1 MTLRGNQ
8 LWVLG
13 IGLVLVAGYARVL
26 AWALLG
32 QSYNIW
38 GGMIW
43 FVIILTVDGFLIWAA
58 ATREKDPWITRLLV
72 VGFLAKIIGTFGRY
86 FVAYVVYGGAA
97 DANRYNYYAATHYEA
112 WRLGDMTWEIGGKQ
126 GTQYMEVITT
136 AIYSIIGPSP
146 LAGFFVFGSFAFWGV
161 YLIYRA
167 FRTALPGADY
177 RRYAALLFLL
187 PSMLYWPSSIGKESW
202 LMLWAGVVALGAAK
216 FFTRNMI
223 GGSIL
228 LTLGFAGLALVR
240 PHIAVLMAAALFVG
254 QVVQPTDRRSTS
266 ILTKAA
272 GVAILGLVALV
283 LTTQSASF
291 LGIDDLDWQSVSE
304 TVAAAGGQTEGGGSA
319 FTPLPLN
326 QPLGI
331 PAAIVTL
338 LFRPFPWEAHNIQM
352 IAQSLEGL
360 FLIAL
365 SIKSMP
371 RLRSLPRLLRR
382 SPYLVFALVYTL
394 AFIFAF
400 AGFANFGI
408 LARQRVLMLPFYLM
422 LLALPLPVKQET
434 ESVVAW
440 QPVDDFDDD
449 YDFQTTGAA

>member
-8 LWVLG
+8 LWGLG
-13 IGLVLVAGYARVL
+13 IGLVLIAGYARVL
-26 AWALLG
+26 AWALDD
-32 QSYNIW
+32 QSYNVW

-43 FVIILTVDGFLIWAA
+43 FVIIIAVNGFLIWAA
-58 ATREKDPWITRLLV
+58 AVREKDPWITRLLII
-72 VGFLAKIIGTFGRY
+72 GFIAKICGVFGRY
-86 FVAYVVYGGAA
+86 FVAFVVYRGIA
-97 DANRYNYYAATHYEA
+97 DASAYNYYAATHYQA
-112 WRLGDMTWEIGGKQ
+112 WRLGEWTWEVGGKQ

-136 AIYSIIGPSP
+136 AVYAVIGPSP

-161 YLIYRA
+161 YLIFRA
-167 FRTALPGADY
+167 LRTALPGADY

-187 PSMLYWPSSIGKESW
+187 PTMLYWPSSIGKESW

-272 GVAILGLVALV
+272 GVTVLGLVALI

-291 LGIDDLDWQSVSE
+291 LGIDDLNWQSVSE
-304 TVAAAGGQTEGGGSA
+304 SVEGAGDKTGQGGSA

-326 QPLGI
+326 HPLGI

-352 IAQSLEGL
+352 FVQSLEGI
-360 FLIAL
+360 FLLAL
-365 SIKSMP
+365 SIKSWP

-382 SPYLVFALVYTL
+382 SPYLVFCLVFTL
-394 AFIFAF
+394 AFIIAF

-408 LARQRVLMLPFYLM
+408 LARQRVLMLPFYLV
-422 LLALPLPVKQET
+422 LLALPLPVRQE
-434 ESVVAW
+434 EEQVEAW
-440 QPVDDFDDD
+440 EPDEAFE
-449 YDFQTTGAA
+449 YDLPKVRVT